1 MEGFLRILKELLG
14 GVQRIEGKGR
24 SIKYIVYFDEVTT
37 SKAFSTRSIRR
48 HSSAAGGDAE
58 ASIPTAI
65 SIVNS
70 SPHSATEEP
79 HEQESDDVSDGSSL
93 SCHGVQWK
101 AVDGI
106 VEDWRSSPQF
116 GTHILW
122 GNDVEEVLLEIVLSI
137 TNAAGCNFLDFRLLA
152 CRMP

>member
-1 MEGFLRILKELLG
+1 MQSRGMEGKELLR

-24 SIKYIVYFDEVTT
+24 SIKCIVYFDEVAA
-37 SKAFSTRSIRR
+37 SKAFSARSIRR
-48 HSSAAGGDAE
+48 RSSAAGCDAE

-79 HEQESDDVSDGSSL
+79 HKQESNDVSDGSSL
-93 SCHGVQWK
+93 SCHGIQWK
-101 AVDGI
+101 AAVDDI

-116 GTHILW
+116 GTPLDYW
-122 GNDVEEVLLEIVLSI
+122 KLSFPLQMLPDVIS
-137 TNAAGCNFLDFRLLA
+137 
-152 CRMP
+152 